1 MDFLQTIIWILI
13 IASGIALYYLLKPKL
28 EEITKPEWKTKAL
41 AKLADLESNKKLDNK
56 YKLLELDKV
65 MEYILQSKF
74 HSTKSFGEIMKENE
88 KSFDPSPRHQIW
100 VAHKLRNKIV
110 HDIHY
115 QPTPNE
121 LENNIKKYTNNIKD
135 LLK

>member
-1 MDFLQTIIWILI
+1 MPYLQTIIWITI
-13 IASGIALYYLLKPKL
+13 IAAGFGIAYLLRSSVVKESQPDWKGKAKIKL
-28 EEITKPEWKTKAL
+28 EAIET
-41 AKLADLESNKKLDNK
+41 NKKLDSK

-74 HSTKSFGEIMKENE
+74 RSTKSFGEIMQENE

-121 LENNIKKYTNNIKD
+121 LENNITKYTNNIKD

>member
-1 MDFLQTIIWILI
+1 MPFLQIIIWITI
-13 IASGIALYYLLKPKL
+13 IAAGVVIAYLLRSNIVKESQPD
-28 EEITKPEWKTKAL
+28 WKAKA
-41 AKLADLESNKKLDNK
+41 KIKFEGIESNKKLDNK

-74 HSTKSFGEIMKENE
+74 SSTKSFGEILKENE
-88 KSFDPSPRHQIW
+88 KTFDPTPRHQIW

-121 LENNIKKYTNNIKD
+121 LENNIKKYTNNIKY

>member
-1 MDFLQTIIWILI
+1 LVSN
-13 IASGIALYYLLKPKL
+13 IAKESQPDWKGKAKIKL
-28 EEITKPEWKTKAL
+28 EAI
-41 AKLADLESNKKLDNK
+41 ESNKKLDSK

-74 HSTKSFGEIMKENE
+74 YSTKSFGEILKENE
-88 KSFDPSPRHQIW
+88 KAFDPTPRHQIW

-115 QPTPNE
+115 HPTNNE

>member
-1 MDFLQTIIWILI
+1 MDFLQIIIWITI
-13 IASGIALYYLLKPKL
+13 IAAGVGVVYLLRSNIVKESQPDWKGKAKIKL
-28 EEITKPEWKTKAL
+28 EAI
-41 AKLADLESNKKLDNK
+41 ESNKKLDSK

-74 HSTKSFGEIMKENE
+74 SSTKSFGEILKENE
-88 KSFDPSPRHQIW
+88 KAFDPTPRHQIW
-100 VAHKLRNKIV
+100 VARKLRNKIV

-121 LENNIKKYTNNIKD
+121 LENNIKKHTNNIKG